1 MTKIPTLTPA
11 EIEELDEVLR
21 DGGIVAAAKH
31 VKERFMVGLAAAM
44 AVVIPRRQ
52 ALFPD
57 PSLEEQEATAR
68 ERFGSLSPEG
78 AVAVQAEWDGDTTGW
93 FVRLEVM
100 FADHHDPQAVYLA
113 ALRGPGGDMRLFNG
127 QLPPWPEPG
136 IARRL
141 GREFAE
147 TLGVPFVFV
156 KGDGPGP
163 GESGDA

>member
-1 MTKIPTLTPA
+1 
-11 EIEELDEVLR
+11 
-21 DGGIVAAAKH
+21 
-31 VKERFMVGLAAAM
+31 MVGLAEAM

-127 QLPPWPEPG
+127 QLPPWPEPVIVT
-136 IARRL
+136 IAPTGFALLAPL
-141 GREFAE
+141 GS
-147 TLGVPFVFV
+147 GSVPARV
-156 KGDGPGP
+156 KPPGFFTNT
-163 GESGDA
+163 SSVV